1 MRIKKWFKL
10 FFKLIIFTSILTFFS
25 IILNDLKLILKKLN
39 AAEKRTLFINLTINE
54 NEDYSE
60 WLMIKRNFEFNKP
73 LCPQI
78 PKQLVGRIQI
88 FRPSDNFDSKSS
100 NSVRIRNNYHSING
114 KWTPKNCKA
123 RHRLA
128 IIVPFKNR
136 ENNLK
141 YFLNHMHS
149 FLQKQELE
157 YQIYVVEQFNDQLFN
172 KGVLMNAGFLE
183 IMNFDNNNRE
193 KLLWDNIKFPFD
205 CVIFHDVDLL
215 PEGKNI

>member
-78 PKQLVGRIQI
+78 
-88 FRPSDNFDSKSS
+88 
-100 NSVRIRNNYHSING
+100 
-114 KWTPKNCKA
+114 
-123 RHRLA
+123 
-128 IIVPFKNR
+128 
-136 ENNLK
+136 
-141 YFLNHMHS
+141 S
-149 FLQKQELE
+149 F
-157 YQIYVVEQFNDQLFN
+157 Y
-172 KGVLMNAGFLE
+172 
-183 IMNFDNNNRE
+183 
-193 KLLWDNIKFPFD
+193 
-205 CVIFHDVDLL
+205 
-215 PEGKNI
+215 